1 MSEEIDY
8 RPPPAKALERGK
20 GDKGP
25 DPRDQEITGRK
36 LVETLGHFG
45 VEAKI
50 VGVVSGPH
58 VSRYELRLA
67 PGIKVKKVTELAND
81 LAYALASTDIRIL
94 APIPGKQAVGVEV
107 PNARRRMVRLGDIY
121 AGRPEKT
128 SPLVAWLGKGID
140 GNPVWTDLA
149 KMPHVLVAGTTG
161 SGKCGCVNA
170 ILSSIL
176 MQASPNEVR
185 LVLVDPKQVEL
196 NHYENVPHLLTPV
209 VTSPRLAANV
219 LSNLIGEM
227 ETRYGIMS
235 EARCRNLVELNRNRQ
250 KKGEAPLPHI
260 LCVIDELADLMMVAP
275 AEVEDSIIR
284 LAQKSRATGIHLV
297 LATQRP
303 STDIIT
309 GTIKV
314 NIPSRIAFAVSSQTD
329 SRVILDQGGAESLL
343 GQGDMLF
350 RGAGSSKLQRVQGAF
365 ITEDEIARITNH
377 WARQGEPE
385 FEAELLE
392 TPEEAV
398 EEGAATA
405 TSTPTATTCS
415 TRRSGSSSQT
425 ETASVSMIQRRL
437 RVGYTRAGRLI
448 DMLERRGVISGYEG
462 SKPRQVLITQADLN
476 RVLAPAG
483 QGRGRPTP
491 SRRSTSIPSLTRPA
505 GPWLAAASGSF
516 SRVIRAGIVVT
527 GTEVITG
534 RISDSNGPW
543 VSEQLAELGVEV
555 AHILVVADRPDDLE
569 AALRFLAAEGMD
581 LIVTSGGLGPT
592 ADDLTAEVVGRF
604 AGRELVLDEAM
615 EEKIAEI
622 LRGFAKRGGFDF
634 DEEAMMEANR
644 KQAMVP
650 EGAIALDP
658 VGTAPGLVVPA
669 GERVVIVLPGPPREL
684 QPMWPAALETE
695 PVREVLDRA
704 TPLRGY
710 TLRMFGVPESEIA
723 KSLREIEGDG
733 VDDRRGRDHHLPAP
747 RRDRDRR
754 PLPRR
759 GGGGRRRGARRASAS
774 ATSATSSASTARR
787 STRRWRNCCEGGGWA
802 WPSPAAAACWRRGS
816 PTCPG
821 ASEYLAGSVV
831 AYSNEAKDGAARR
844 RPGADRGARAR
855 SRRRSPRRWRSGRWS
870 ASGPTSRSRSPASPG
885 PTAAPRR
892 SRSATSASTPASP
905 TAPRSPATRSSPAA
919 ASDIRERSAL
929 VGDAPAADPARRR
942 RAAALGAISRSS
954 RASRRRLV
962 AKAP

>member
-1 MSEEIDY
+1 MFVRKKRAPARKGKAAAKRGKAKAKPKAGLHLPAGLEQRHLDLIGLFLVAFGVYLVFVLFAGWEGGKVGYGVETGLTYLFGTVGARIFTILILLVGGMLLTGTSVSTLARGIARGLRTVFRAIFYGGTETARTVAKTHADWREQRETRAGETAAGPTDVMSSYPEDDEGFEPTVALADEDDEPFDSSIFDAEPESEEETAVIDAAPEPDPELRTYDPADAVAVVEEGERAKAGLTPLGNKRGVTMSEEIAY
-8 RPPPAKALERGK
+8 RPPPASALERGK

-25 DPRDQEITGRK
+25 DPRDQETIGRK

-45 VEAKI
+45 VEAKV
-50 VGVVSGPH
+50 VGVISGPH
-58 VSRYELRLA
+58 VSRFELRLA

-107 PNARRRMVRLGDIY
+107 PNSRRRMVRLGDIY

-140 GNPVWTDLA
+140 GNAVWTDLA

-161 SGKCGCVNA
+161 SGKSACVNG

-176 MQASPNEVR
+176 MSASPNEVR

-219 LSNLIGEM
+219 LSNLIVEM
-227 ETRYGIMS
+227 ESRYGIMS
-235 EARCRNLVELNRNRQ
+235 EARCRNLVELNRHRR

-329 SRVILDQGGAESLL
+329 SRVILDQGGAEALL

-350 RGAGSSKLQRVQGAF
+350 RGAGSSKLQRIQGAF
-365 ITEDEIARITNH
+365 ITEDEIAKITNH

-392 TPEEAV
+392 APEEVA
-398 EEGAATA
+398 EEGREGDFDPDSDDLLDEAI
-405 TSTPTATTCS
+405 
-415 TRRSGSSSQT
+415 RLVVQT

-483 QGRGRPTP
+483 QGAPP
-491 SRRSTSIPSLTRPA
+491 E
-505 GPWLAAASGSF
+505 SG
-516 SRVIRAGIVVT
+516 
-527 GTEVITG
+527 
-534 RISDSNGPW
+534 
-543 VSEQLAELGVEV
+543 
-555 AHILVVADRPDDLE
+555 
-569 AALRFLAAEGMD
+569 
-581 LIVTSGGLGPT
+581 
-592 ADDLTAEVVGRF
+592 
-604 AGRELVLDEAM
+604 
-615 EEKIAEI
+615 
-622 LRGFAKRGGFDF
+622 
-634 DEEAMMEANR
+634 
-644 KQAMVP
+644 
-650 EGAIALDP
+650 ALD
-658 VGTAPGLVVPA
+658 
-669 GERVVIVLPGPPREL
+669 
-684 QPMWPAALETE
+684 
-695 PVREVLDRA
+695 
-704 TPLRGY
+704 
-710 TLRMFGVPESEIA
+710 
-723 KSLREIEGDG
+723 
-733 VDDRRGRDHHLPAP
+733 
-747 RRDRDRR
+747 
-754 PLPRR
+754 
-759 GGGGRRRGARRASAS
+759 
-774 ATSATSSASTARR
+774 
-787 STRRWRNCCEGGGWA
+787 
-802 WPSPAAAACWRRGS
+802 
-816 PTCPG
+816 
-821 ASEYLAGSVV
+821 
-831 AYSNEAKDGAARR
+831 
-844 RPGADRGARAR
+844 
-855 SRRRSPRRWRSGRWS
+855 
-870 ASGPTSRSRSPASPG
+870 
-885 PTAAPRR
+885 
-892 SRSATSASTPASP
+892 STP
-905 TAPRSPATRSSPAA
+905 
-919 ASDIRERSAL
+919 
-929 VGDAPAADPARRR
+929 DA
-942 RAAALGAISRSS
+942 
-954 RASRRRLV
+954 
-962 AKAP
+962 

>member
-1 MSEEIDY
+1 MFVRKKRAAPARKGKAGSKRAKAKAAPKAGFHLPSGLEQRHLDLIGLFLVAAGVYLVFVLFAGWEGGKVGYGLETGLFYLFGSVGARIFTILMLLVGGMLLTGTSVSTLARGIGRGLHATFRAIFFSGTETARTVAKSHADWREARAEETEAGPTDVMSTYPEDDEDFEPTVALADEDDFDTGIFDLSDEEDGSEEQTEVVAAEEPDPELRNYDPVDAVAVVDPGDRAMAGLTPMGSKRGVTTSEEINY
-8 RPPPAKALERGK
+8 RPPPANSLERGK

-50 VGVVSGPH
+50 VGVISGPH

-81 LAYALASTDIRIL
+81 LAYSLASTDIRIL

-107 PNARRRMVRLGDIY
+107 PNARRRIVRLGDIY

-161 SGKCGCVNA
+161 SGKSACVNG

-176 MQASPNEVR
+176 MSASPNEVR

-235 EARCRNLVELNRNRQ
+235 EARCRNLVELNRYRK
-250 KKGEAPLPHI
+250 KKGDAPLPHI

-314 NIPSRIAFAVSSQTD
+314 NIPARIAFAVSSQTD
-329 SRVILDQGGAESLL
+329 SRVILDQGGAEALL

-365 ITEDEIARITNH
+365 ITEDEIAKITNH

-392 TPEEAV
+392 TPEAAA
-398 EEGAATA
+398 EEGRDGDFDPDSDDLLDEAI
-405 TSTPTATTCS
+405 
-415 TRRSGSSSQT
+415 RLVVQT

-462 SKPRQVLITQADLN
+462 SKPRQVLISQADLN

-483 QGRGRPTP
+483 QQQP
-491 SRRSTSIPSLTRPA
+491 
-505 GPWLAAASGSF
+505 
-516 SRVIRAGIVVT
+516 
-527 GTEVITG
+527 
-534 RISDSNGPW
+534 
-543 VSEQLAELGVEV
+543 
-555 AHILVVADRPDDLE
+555 
-569 AALRFLAAEGMD
+569 AAEPVAFD
-581 LIVTSGGLGPT
+581 
-592 ADDLTAEVVGRF
+592 AD
-604 AGRELVLDEAM
+604 
-615 EEKIAEI
+615 
-622 LRGFAKRGGFDF
+622 
-634 DEEAMMEANR
+634 
-644 KQAMVP
+644 
-650 EGAIALDP
+650 
-658 VGTAPGLVVPA
+658 
-669 GERVVIVLPGPPREL
+669 
-684 QPMWPAALETE
+684 
-695 PVREVLDRA
+695 
-704 TPLRGY
+704 
-710 TLRMFGVPESEIA
+710 
-723 KSLREIEGDG
+723 
-733 VDDRRGRDHHLPAP
+733 
-747 RRDRDRR
+747 
-754 PLPRR
+754 
-759 GGGGRRRGARRASAS
+759 
-774 ATSATSSASTARR
+774 
-787 STRRWRNCCEGGGWA
+787 
-802 WPSPAAAACWRRGS
+802 
-816 PTCPG
+816 
-821 ASEYLAGSVV
+821 
-831 AYSNEAKDGAARR
+831 
-844 RPGADRGARAR
+844 
-855 SRRRSPRRWRSGRWS
+855 
-870 ASGPTSRSRSPASPG
+870 
-885 PTAAPRR
+885 
-892 SRSATSASTPASP
+892 
-905 TAPRSPATRSSPAA
+905 
-919 ASDIRERSAL
+919 SDA
-929 VGDAPAADPARRR
+929 
-942 RAAALGAISRSS
+942 
-954 RASRRRLV
+954 
-962 AKAP
+962 

>member
-1 MSEEIDY
+1 MFVRKKRAPARKGKAGKKRAKAAKPKGGLHLPAGLEQRHLDLIGLFLVAFGVYLVFVLFFGWEGGKVGYGVETGLVYLFGTVGARIFTVLTLLVGGMLLTGTSVSALARGIGHAVRATFRGIFRGGDAAAKTVARTHMDWREQRETRAAETQAGPTDVMSSYPDTDEFEPTVQLAEEPEHEPELSADDFDRELEEISTSEEDAIAAEAVVAEPEQVELTPMGQKRGVTTSDEIDY
-8 RPPPAKALERGK
+8 RPPPATALERGK

-25 DPRDQEITGRK
+25 DPRDQEVIGRK

-67 PGIKVKKVTELAND
+67 PGIKVKKVTELSND

-107 PNARRRMVRLGDIY
+107 PNTRRRIVRLGDIY

-161 SGKCGCVNA
+161 SGKSACVNG

-235 EARCRNLVELNRNRQ
+235 EARCRNLNELNRHR
-250 KKGEAPLPHI
+250 KKAGDAPLPHI

-365 ITEDEIARITNH
+365 ITEEEIARITNH
-377 WARQGEPE
+377 WAKQGEPE

-392 TPEEAV
+392 TPEDVA
-398 EEGAATA
+398 EEGEAGEFDPDSDDLLDEAI
-405 TSTPTATTCS
+405 
-415 TRRSGSSSQT
+415 RLVVQT

-483 QGRGRPTP
+483 K
-491 SRRSTSIPSLTRPA
+491 
-505 GPWLAAASGSF
+505 AS
-516 SRVIRAGIVVT
+516 APEQVT
-527 GTEVITG
+527 TEV
-534 RISDSNGPW
+534 DP
-543 VSEQLAELGVEV
+543 EL
-555 AHILVVADRPDDLE
+555 
-569 AALRFLAAEGMD
+569 
-581 LIVTSGGLGPT
+581 
-592 ADDLTAEVVGRF
+592 
-604 AGRELVLDEAM
+604 
-615 EEKIAEI
+615 
-622 LRGFAKRGGFDF
+622 
-634 DEEAMMEANR
+634 
-644 KQAMVP
+644 
-650 EGAIALDP
+650 
-658 VGTAPGLVVPA
+658 
-669 GERVVIVLPGPPREL
+669 
-684 QPMWPAALETE
+684 
-695 PVREVLDRA
+695 
-704 TPLRGY
+704 
-710 TLRMFGVPESEIA
+710 
-723 KSLREIEGDG
+723 
-733 VDDRRGRDHHLPAP
+733 
-747 RRDRDRR
+747 
-754 PLPRR
+754 
-759 GGGGRRRGARRASAS
+759 
-774 ATSATSSASTARR
+774 
-787 STRRWRNCCEGGGWA
+787 
-802 WPSPAAAACWRRGS
+802 
-816 PTCPG
+816 
-821 ASEYLAGSVV
+821 
-831 AYSNEAKDGAARR
+831 
-844 RPGADRGARAR
+844 
-855 SRRRSPRRWRSGRWS
+855 
-870 ASGPTSRSRSPASPG
+870 
-885 PTAAPRR
+885 
-892 SRSATSASTPASP
+892 
-905 TAPRSPATRSSPAA
+905 
-919 ASDIRERSAL
+919 
-929 VGDAPAADPARRR
+929 
-942 RAAALGAISRSS
+942 
-954 RASRRRLV
+954 
-962 AKAP
+962 

>member
-1 MSEEIDY
+1 MFVRKKRTPARKAKAGKKGAKRVAKPRGGLHLPAGLEQRHLDLIGLFLVAFGVYLTFVLFFGWEGGKVGYGVETGLAYLVGNVGARIFTVLMVLSGGMLLTGTSVSALVRGIGRGLRAAFRGVFRGGDAAARTVARTHMDWREQRQSRAEAETQAGPTDVMSSYPDTDEFEPTVQLAEEPEDEPGLALAADDFDRELEEISTSEEDAVAAEGPLPDPEQVALTPMGQKRGVTTSEEIDY
-8 RPPPAKALERGK
+8 RPPPTKALERSK
-20 GDKGP
+20 GEASV
-25 DPRDQEITGRK
+25 DPRDQETVGRK

-107 PNARRRMVRLGDIY
+107 PNTRRRIVRLGDIY

-140 GNPVWTDLA
+140 GNAVWTDLA

-161 SGKCGCVNA
+161 SGKSGCVNA

-227 ETRYGIMS
+227 ESRYGIMS
-235 EARCRNLVELNRNRQ
+235 EARCRNLAELNRSR
-250 KKGEAPLPHI
+250 KKAGEPPLPHI

-365 ITEDEIARITNH
+365 ITEDEIARITKH
-377 WARQGEPE
+377 WAKQGEPE
-385 FEAELLE
+385 FEDELLE
-392 TPEEAV
+392 TPEGAE
-398 EEGAATA
+398 EEGGGDGDFDPDSDDLLDEAI
-405 TSTPTATTCS
+405 
-415 TRRSGSSSQT
+415 RLVVQT

-483 QGRGRPTP
+483 QE
-491 SRRSTSIPSLTRPA
+491 S
-505 GPWLAAASGSF
+505 
-516 SRVIRAGIVVT
+516 
-527 GTEVITG
+527 
-534 RISDSNGPW
+534 
-543 VSEQLAELGVEV
+543 
-555 AHILVVADRPDDLE
+555 
-569 AALRFLAAEGMD
+569 
-581 LIVTSGGLGPT
+581 
-592 ADDLTAEVVGRF
+592 
-604 AGRELVLDEAM
+604 
-615 EEKIAEI
+615 
-622 LRGFAKRGGFDF
+622 
-634 DEEAMMEANR
+634 
-644 KQAMVP
+644 
-650 EGAIALDP
+650 
-658 VGTAPGLVVPA
+658 AP
-669 GERVVIVLPGPPREL
+669 
-684 QPMWPAALETE
+684 E
-695 PVREVLDRA
+695 PVAVE
-704 TPLRGY
+704 PH
-710 TLRMFGVPESEIA
+710 SE
-723 KSLREIEGDG
+723 
-733 VDDRRGRDHHLPAP
+733 AP
-747 RRDRDRR
+747 
-754 PLPRR
+754 
-759 GGGGRRRGARRASAS
+759 
-774 ATSATSSASTARR
+774 
-787 STRRWRNCCEGGGWA
+787 
-802 WPSPAAAACWRRGS
+802 
-816 PTCPG
+816 
-821 ASEYLAGSVV
+821 
-831 AYSNEAKDGAARR
+831 
-844 RPGADRGARAR
+844 
-855 SRRRSPRRWRSGRWS
+855 
-870 ASGPTSRSRSPASPG
+870 
-885 PTAAPRR
+885 
-892 SRSATSASTPASP
+892 
-905 TAPRSPATRSSPAA
+905 
-919 ASDIRERSAL
+919 
-929 VGDAPAADPARRR
+929 
-942 RAAALGAISRSS
+942 
-954 RASRRRLV
+954 
-962 AKAP
+962 

>member
-1 MSEEIDY
+1 VGACASNRDSMFVRKKRAPARKAKAGKKRAKAARPKGGLHLPAGLEQRHLDLIGLFLVAFGVYLVFVLFFGWEGGKVGYGVETGLNYLFGTVGARIFTVLMLLVGGMLLTGTSVSALVRGVGRGVRATSRGVFHGGDAAARTMARTHADWREQRQPRSEAETMAGATDVMSTYPETDEFEPTVQLAEEPEDEPDLALAADDFDRELEDISTSEEDAVAIEEPVAAAEQIALTPMGQKRGVTTSEEIDY

-25 DPRDQEITGRK
+25 DPRDQEIIGRK

-50 VGVVSGPH
+50 VGVISGPH

-107 PNARRRMVRLGDIY
+107 PNARRRIVRLGDIY

-161 SGKCGCVNA
+161 SGKSACVNG

-235 EARCRNLVELNRNRQ
+235 EARCRNLGELNRHRE
-250 KKGEAPLPHI
+250 KKGDPPLPHI

-314 NIPSRIAFAVSSQTD
+314 NIPARIAFAVSSQTD
-329 SRVILDQGGAESLL
+329 SRVILDQGGAEALL

-365 ITEDEIARITNH
+365 ITEEEIARITNH

-392 TPEEAV
+392 TPEEVV
-398 EEGAATA
+398 EEGHEGDFDPDSDDLLDEAI
-405 TSTPTATTCS
+405 
-415 TRRSGSSSQT
+415 RLVVQT

-483 QGRGRPTP
+483 G
-491 SRRSTSIPSLTRPA
+491 
-505 GPWLAAASGSF
+505 
-516 SRVIRAGIVVT
+516 
-527 GTEVITG
+527 
-534 RISDSNGPW
+534 
-543 VSEQLAELGVEV
+543 
-555 AHILVVADRPDDLE
+555 
-569 AALRFLAAEGMD
+569 
-581 LIVTSGGLGPT
+581 
-592 ADDLTAEVVGRF
+592 
-604 AGRELVLDEAM
+604 
-615 EEKIAEI
+615 
-622 LRGFAKRGGFDF
+622 
-634 DEEAMMEANR
+634 
-644 KQAMVP
+644 
-650 EGAIALDP
+650 
-658 VGTAPGLVVPA
+658 GTAP
-669 GERVVIVLPGPPREL
+669 EPP
-684 QPMWPAALETE
+684 PI
-695 PVREVLDRA
+695 
-704 TPLRGY
+704 
-710 TLRMFGVPESEIA
+710 ES
-723 KSLREIEGDG
+723 
-733 VDDRRGRDHHLPAP
+733 
-747 RRDRDRR
+747 
-754 PLPRR
+754 
-759 GGGGRRRGARRASAS
+759 
-774 ATSATSSASTARR
+774 
-787 STRRWRNCCEGGGWA
+787 
-802 WPSPAAAACWRRGS
+802 
-816 PTCPG
+816 
-821 ASEYLAGSVV
+821 
-831 AYSNEAKDGAARR
+831 
-844 RPGADRGARAR
+844 
-855 SRRRSPRRWRSGRWS
+855 
-870 ASGPTSRSRSPASPG
+870 
-885 PTAAPRR
+885 
-892 SRSATSASTPASP
+892 
-905 TAPRSPATRSSPAA
+905 
-919 ASDIRERSAL
+919 
-929 VGDAPAADPARRR
+929 DPD
-942 RAAALGAISRSS
+942 L
-954 RASRRRLV
+954 
-962 AKAP
+962 